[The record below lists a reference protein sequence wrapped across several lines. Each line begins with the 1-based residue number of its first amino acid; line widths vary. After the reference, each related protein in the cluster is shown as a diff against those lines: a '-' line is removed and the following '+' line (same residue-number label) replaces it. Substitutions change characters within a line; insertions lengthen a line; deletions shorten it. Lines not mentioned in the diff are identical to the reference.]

1 MQFFLVSHLRLVGR
15 DEKVNLKLGLPCCS
29 FLARWSIGHFGSRSH
44 LIPSRLFKSSCS
56 PLGPGNMAHWGDRR
70 GGGHDHRGG
79 GWGGGDQW
87 TGGRSGGGGGGGAHN
102 PYEVQLPCFLSTVIQ
117 HTDQT
122 DWSSIM
128 MVDKR
133 DDRLVSPFQ
142 AWLVSEIMANSASSI
157 NVLTERD
164 QVMPPS
170 SGFHMSL
177 FANYTLDGI
186 KVVLAVS
193 LDSTTGS
200 MRGGWDPPTAR
211 ALAHPAFQPF
221 SWPMLR
227 ETSAS
232 YTDLKIYNGNEIL
245 FHWVFR
251 GFRADTDLT
260 VQQQFVDE
268 VLVRDVHR
276 GKPRLSCVVAVFVGW
291 RVTVMSFECGGR
303 TYAVGPKG
311 SVVAGDHARSR
322 WEIRVCNRASDEAV
336 GNDADRVEFR
346 FRDANNRLDLKC
358 ARTSVPGTW
367 LTVSHISGP
376 TLIRTIQDVRSA
388 RARVEGPEQ
397 TEQFAQLAAVHQ
409 DWWTARVAS
418 SQEEVGARVEFVGD
432 LEQGNFHVIAMSS
445 LLARMSEVVPIGAL
459 AEMQHDRVVR
469 PAPLGPLALTG
480 DAWLHAAE
488 DVERAATP
496 RSSGDQIAVTDRT
509 SRELDL
515 RSFAHGLPGTSGHVV
530 DEDRDLTRRDRRFA
544 RSTAQLTPELFA
556 NMVEK
561 RWFNESTA
569 TIEEMDQPGIQD
581 DHKIGQT
588 TLQVPQSTPF
598 SVTTSSP
605 GAAASEPAQGT
616 TQVTGAVQS
625 PAAAPEALGPKPGQ

>member
-1 MQFFLVSHLRLVGR
+1 MVSGPFWIKILSPL
-15 DEKVNLKLGLPCCS
+15 
-29 FLARWSIGHFGSRSH
+29 
-44 LIPSRLFKSSCS
+44 LFKSSWS
-56 PLGPGNMAHWGDRR
+56 PLGPGNMAQWEDRRGDRR
-70 GGGHDHRGG
+70 G
-79 GWGGGDQW
+79 WGGDQW
-87 TGGRSGGGGGGGAHN
+87 TGGRSSGGGRYAAGAHN
-102 PYEVQLPCFLSTVIQ
+102 PYEVQLPRFLSTVI
-117 HTDQT
+117 TNDDN

-164 QVMPPS
+164 QVMPPN

-186 KVVLAVS
+186 KAVLAVS
-193 LDSTTGS
+193 IDSTSGS
-200 MRGGWDPPTAR
+200 MCGGWDPPTAR
-211 ALAHPAFQPF
+211 ALSHPAFQPF

-276 GKPRLSCVVAVFVGW
+276 GKPRLSAVVAVFVGW

-311 SVVAGDHARSR
+311 SVVAGDNARSR
-322 WEIRVCNRASDEAV
+322 WELRVCSRASDEAV

-376 TLIRTIQDVRSA
+376 TLIRTIQDVRQA

-397 TEQFAQLAAVHQ
+397 TEQFAQLAAIHQ

-418 SQEEVGARVEFVGD
+418 SPEDAGARVEFVGD
-432 LEQGNFHVIAMSS
+432 LEEGNFHVIAMSS
-445 LLARMSEVVPIGAL
+445 LLACNSEVVPTVAL

-469 PAPLGPLALTG
+469 PAPVGPMALTG

-488 DVERAATP
+488 EVERGSTP
-496 RSSGDQIAVTDRT
+496 RAAGDQIEVRERT
-509 SRELDL
+509 SKELDL
-515 RSFAHGLPGTSGHVV
+515 RSFSQGQPGTGGHRV
-530 DEDRDLTRRDRRFA
+530 DEDRDMARRDRRFA
-544 RSTAQLTPELFA
+544 RSTSQLTPELFA
-556 NMVEK
+556 NMVES

-569 TIEEMDQPGIQD
+569 TIEELDPNEGRL
-581 DHKIGQT
+581 GQVAT
-588 TLQVPQSTPF
+588 PVPK
-598 SVTTSSP
+598 
-605 GAAASEPAQGT
+605 SEPYQAPSGSGQGAQGD
-616 TQVTGAVQS
+616 VARASAGEEANVQA
-625 PAAAPEALGPKPGQ
+625 PASNPTALAPKLQ

>member
-1 MQFFLVSHLRLVGR
+1 MVGR
-15 DEKVNLKLGLPCCS
+15 DEKVNLKLGH
-29 FLARWSIGHFGSRSH
+29 LAAHVLVAKWSTGHFGSRSF
-44 LIPSRLFKSSCS
+44 LYPSICSNPRS
-56 PLGPGNMAHWGDRR
+56 PLGPGKMAHQWGDRR
-70 GGGHDHRGG
+70 GGGQDRNRG
-79 GWGGGDQW
+79 WGGDQW
-87 TGGRSGGGGGGGAHN
+87 TGGRSGGGGGHPGAHN
-102 PYEVQLPCFLSTVIQ
+102 PYEIQLPRFLSTVI
-117 HTDQT
+117 HHEDQT

-193 LDSTTGS
+193 LDSQTGS
-200 MRGGWDPPTAR
+200 MCGGWDPPTAR

-276 GKPRLSCVVAVFVGW
+276 GQPRLSCVVAVFVGW

-311 SVVAGDHARSR
+311 TVVAGDHARSR
-322 WEIRVCNRASDEAV
+322 WELRVCSRASDDAV

-376 TLIRTIQDVRSA
+376 TLIRAIQDVRNA

-409 DWWTARVAS
+409 DWWSARVATS
-418 SQEEVGARVEFVGD
+418 ADDVGARVEFVGD
-432 LEQGNFHVIAMSS
+432 LAEGNFHVIAMSS
-445 LLARMSEVVPIGAL
+445 LFTRLSEVVPIGAL
-459 AEMQHDRVVR
+459 AEMQHDQVVR
-469 PAPLGPLALTG
+469 PAPMGPLALTG
-480 DAWLHAAE
+480 DAWLHAE
-488 DVERAATP
+488 QEVEREAAP
-496 RSSGDQIAVTDRT
+496 VVAGDQIQVRDQT

-515 RSFAHGLPGTSGHVV
+515 RSFAHHGQPGTSGHVV
-530 DEDRDLTRRDRRFA
+530 DEERDQARRDRRFA
-544 RSTAQLTPELFA
+544 RSTAQLTPDLFA
-556 NMVEK
+556 NMVEN

-569 TIEEMDQPGIQD
+569 TIEEVDQQGPAED
-581 DHKIGQT
+581 PRLGQT
-588 TLQVPQSTPF
+588 ASQVPR
-598 SVTTSSP
+598 
-605 GAAASEPAQGT
+605 SEPFDPSAGS
-616 TQVTGAVQS
+616 GEAVQGGAQTAGGLQA
-625 PAAAPEALGPKPGQ
+625 PTTAPEALGPK

>member
-1 MQFFLVSHLRLVGR
+1 MLGSTLALFLYHA
-15 DEKVNLKLGLPCCS
+15 K
-29 FLARWSIGHFGSRSH
+29 WSPGHFGSRSSP
-44 LIPSRLFKSSCS
+44 LLFKSSWS
-56 PLGPGNMAHWGDRR
+56 PLGPGNMAQWGQQAQQGDRR
-70 GGGHDHRGG
+70 G
-79 GWGGGDQW
+79 WGGRDRGDRDQW
-87 TGGRSGGGGGGGAHN
+87 TGGRSGGGGGGYGAHN
-102 PYEVQLPCFLSTVIQ
+102 PYEVQLPKFLTTVVT
-117 HTDQT
+117 TDDK

-164 QVMPPS
+164 QVMPPN
-170 SGFHMSL
+170 SGFHLSL

-186 KVVLAVS
+186 KAVLAVS
-193 LDSTTGS
+193 IDSTTGS
-200 MRGGWDPPTAR
+200 ICGGWDPPTAR

-251 GFRADTDLT
+251 GYRADTDLT

-268 VLVRDVHR
+268 ILVRDVHR
-276 GKPRLSCVVAVFVGW
+276 GKPRLSAVVAIFVGW

-322 WEIRVCNRASDEAV
+322 WELRVCSRASDEAV

-376 TLIRTIQDVRSA
+376 TLIDTIRNVRLQ

-397 TEQFAQLAAVHQ
+397 TEQFAQLAAIQQ
-409 DWWTARVAS
+409 DWWYARVAAS
-418 SQEEVGARVEFVGD
+418 PEDVGARVEFVGD
-432 LEQGNFHVIAMSS
+432 LEEGNFHVIAMSS
-445 LLARMSEVVPIGAL
+445 LLARNSEVVPTVAL

-469 PAPLGPLALTG
+469 PAPVGPMALTG
-480 DAWLHAAE
+480 NAWLHAAE
-488 DVERAATP
+488 EVERGSTPSAAEY
-496 RSSGDQIAVTDRT
+496 QIEVRDRT

-515 RSFAHGLPGTSGHVV
+515 RSFSQSQPGTSGHFV
-530 DEDRDLTRRDRRFA
+530 DEDRDLARRDRRFA
-544 RSTAQLTPELFA
+544 RSSSQLTPELFA
-556 NMVEK
+556 NMVES
-561 RWFNESTA
+561 RWFNETTA
-569 TIEEMDQPGIQD
+569 TIEEVDQTEGRL
-581 DHKIGQT
+581 GQ
-588 TLQVPQSTPF
+588 
-598 SVTTSSP
+598 VTTP
-605 GAAASEPAQGT
+605 VPRSEPYQSQA
-616 TQVTGAVQS
+616 AVHEEQTVEGFLQA
-625 PAAAPEALGPKPGQ
+625 PASQPTALAPKQP